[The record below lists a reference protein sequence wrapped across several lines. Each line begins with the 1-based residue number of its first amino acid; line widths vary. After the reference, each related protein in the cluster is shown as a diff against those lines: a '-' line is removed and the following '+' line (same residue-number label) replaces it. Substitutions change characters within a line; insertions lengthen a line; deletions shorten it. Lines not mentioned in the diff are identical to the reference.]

1 MSLNFM
7 NGQDIFF
14 SCCRVS
20 NKKENI
26 NSNKKLYISYRKE
39 SLETSISNYLILRLL
54 TICYQNDS
62 TISLVDITF
71 SSRKESKVYY
81 HLVFFVEWFGYMKFL
96 YLCILAGFFQQD
108 HLQLWESIFLA
119 ISWLSYTVNYKQ
131 FLLIF
136 QDYVFQLIS
145 STEFWTF

>member
-1 MSLNFM
+1 MSLIKSCDSHFQLDKNHQNVTKFYKWS
-7 NGQDIFF
+7 GYFF

-39 SLETSISNYLILRLL
+39 SLEKSISNYLILLLL

-71 SSRKESKVYY
+71 SSRKENKVYY
-81 HLVFFVEWFGYMKFL
+81 HLVFFVE
-96 YLCILAGFFQQD
+96 
-108 HLQLWESIFLA
+108 
-119 ISWLSYTVNYKQ
+119 
-131 FLLIF
+131 
-136 QDYVFQLIS
+136 
-145 STEFWTF
+145 